1 MFNNENSST
10 IYDQLKNPPFIKSQ
24 RLLPISFNTQ
34 LLNIENKWNTTPL
47 YNGPIGSNCLPL
59 MKNNKNPYINN
70 KKPNINNEKP
80 NINNKKPNINNKKP
94 NINNK
99 KPNINNDI
107 YFPEIKNTLKPVEM
121 NKHIIKS
128 RFPDKC
134 IGNCFIT
141 EMNAKFKKHKSSKV

>member
-47 YNGPIGSNCLPL
+47 YNGPIGSNCLTL
-59 MKNNKNPYINN
+59 MKNNKNPY
-70 KKPNINNEKP
+70 
-80 NINNKKPNINNKKP
+80 INNKKP

-107 YFPEIKNTLKPVEM
+107 YFTEIKNTLKPVEM